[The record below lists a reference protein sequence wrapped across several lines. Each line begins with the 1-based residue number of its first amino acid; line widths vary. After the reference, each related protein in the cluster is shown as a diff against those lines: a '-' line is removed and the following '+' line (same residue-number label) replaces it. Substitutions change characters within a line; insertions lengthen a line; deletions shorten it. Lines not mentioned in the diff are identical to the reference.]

1 MTFCAGFGAENTA
14 PESAP
19 IKPLHSRINNME
31 GKIVAVTGGAQGI
44 GFSTVDLLL
53 SKGARV
59 SVGDLDEAKL
69 SSAEEHFQTAVKE
82 ARVRFQK
89 VDVSNSKEV
98 DSWIAETVKW
108 GGRLDGAVNAAGINC
123 SESGQPTLADTS
135 DERWHLLL
143 SVNLTGMFYC
153 LRAEINHI
161 TDGGSIVCISSVQG
175 LLGFP
180 TSASYSASKFGVN
193 GLVRSVAKET
203 GDRNRCHRH
212 SNGSPA
218 RSQRPQNANKA
229 DWTTGGNCSFGRLP
243 FGQ

>member
-31 GKIVAVTGGAQGI
+31 GKIVAVSGGAQGI

-82 ARVRFQK
+82 ERVRFQK
-89 VDVSNSKEV
+89 VDVSNSKQV

-135 DERWHLLL
+135 DERWNLLL
-143 SVNLTGMFYC
+143 SVNLTVSRLALIFVRPC
-153 LRAEINHI
+153 SR
-161 TDGGSIVCISSVQG
+161 IVGHVLLPPRRDQPHHRWRKHSMH
-175 LLGFP
+175 LLGP
-180 TSASYSASKFGVN
+180 RAFGISNV
-193 GLVRSVAKET
+193 GLIQRVEVR
-203 GDRNRCHRH
+203 R
-212 SNGSPA
+212 
-218 RSQRPQNANKA
+218 
-229 DWTTGGNCSFGRLP
+229 
-243 FGQ
+243 